1 MFIDSVPFTGLSDG
15 LTQPDYTFRFEEQ
28 PAAAIDKAFAASF
41 GQTISLVSSLQ
52 RLPNGQ
58 IVQLSLPQLVSFTP
72 SLSAETEVFEND
84 FAAGFSCFS
93 DADLLSDLELEIYLR
108 TKEERIIDLLDFSEI
123 LEEADED
130 GYVVGYVALAHLIR
144 HRDTLRKYG
153 VYLLRTGPLRA
164 VSAETQEVLAAS
176 AA

>member
-1 MFIDSVPFTGLSDG
+1 MFTDSVPFSGLSG
-15 LTQPDYTFRFEEQ
+15 LSTQPDYTFRFEEQ
-28 PAAAIDKAFAASF
+28 ATAIDHAFSASR
-41 GQTISLVSSLQ
+41 GQVIRLVSSRQ

-58 IVQLSLPQLVSFTP
+58 TVQLSLPQLVGSGASSDSGMLAVEADIAP
-72 SLSAETEVFEND
+72 
-84 FAAGFSCFS
+84 GFGCFPE
-93 DADLLSDLELEIYLR
+93 ADLLCDLELEIYLR
-108 TKEERIIDLLDFSEI
+108 TEEERIIDLLDFSEI
-123 LEEADED
+123 SEEADED

-153 VYLLRTGPLRA
+153 VFLLRTGPLRV